1 MGVAGSSPASR
12 SHFVEITPCLRKTP
26 CGKPDWTTTSRTHC
40 CMYYPH
46 TEELLCTTSHKRN
59 LNNTNPSS
67 RRCAYTRFP
76 HLTLRS
82 IFSLYTLYH
91 TDRTDHVCERWISH
105 LLNASVAW
113 HRTSVLRQYV
123 ALQHTTH
130 DCSDNSRRQTS
141 RLQRLFRARKYE
153 YVVYNESNTGW

>member
-1 MGVAGSSPASR
+1 
-12 SHFVEITPCLRKTP
+12 
-26 CGKPDWTTTSRTHC
+26 
-40 CMYYPH
+40 MYYPH

-67 RRCAYTRFP
+67 RRRAYTRFR

-82 IFSLYTLYH
+82 IFLLYTRYH
-91 TDRTDHVCERWISH
+91 TDRTAHVCERCISH
-105 LLNASVAW
+105 LLNVSMSW
-113 HRTSVLRQYV
+113 HGTSVLRQYV

-141 RLQRLFRARKYE
+141 RSKGYFELANMSTSFIMSPIPAGRNDQCPDSASVALRAASQLMCVR
-153 YVVYNESNTGW
+153 V